1 MTEIEIKQ
9 DTTVPLDV
17 TLPRDI
23 SSTADVTVH
32 IEDNNT
38 TSSVSAPIVDATEN
52 TVAIPMDQFT
62 LGVGV
67 HKIEFEI
74 QYTDGHTETLPED
87 GYDYLHVYDD
97 LA

>member
-1 MTEIEIKQ
+1 MTEIQIKQ

-32 IEDNNT
+32 IEDDTTT
-38 TSSVSAPIVDATEN
+38 TSVPAPITDASEN
-52 TVAIPMDQFT
+52 TVAIPLDHIT
-62 LGVGV
+62 LAAGV

-74 QYTDGHTETLPED
+74 DYDTGYTETLPDD

-97 LA
+97 LD